1 LDGGQNMPQISK
13 AIFGVIAVA
22 LSLGAVQLASGRDL
36 SDGLQVDEGT
46 APTTTINRATKT
58 DRAAAVAGPAIPMR
72 TIQLRLQGISNTSI
86 LIRLPAVQARN
97 GSSVPPVTKWLDRKM
112 AVACEPVASVL
123 TEAAR
128 QLEPGRCVT

>member
-36 SDGLQVDEGT
+36 SGGLQVDEGT
-46 APTTTINRATKT
+46 APTTINRATKT
-58 DRAAAVAGPAIPMR
+58 DRAAVAGPAIPMR
-72 TIQLRLQGISNTSI
+72 TIQLRLEGLSDTSI
-86 LIRLPAVQARN
+86 LIRLPVVQARN
-97 GSSVPPVTKWLDRKM
+97 RSSVPPVTKWLDRKM

>member
-1 LDGGQNMPQISK
+1 MPQISK

-36 SDGLQVDEGT
+36 SGGLQVDKGT
-46 APTTTINRATKT
+46 AATAINRATKT
-58 DRAAAVAGPAIPMR
+58 DRSAAVAGPAIPMR
-72 TIQLRLQGISNTSI
+72 TIQLRLEGLSNTST
-86 LIRLPAVQARN
+86 LLRLPVVQARN
-97 GSSVPPVTKWLDRKM
+97 RSSVPPVTKWLDRKM
-112 AVACEPVASVL
+112 AVACEPVASAL

>member
-1 LDGGQNMPQISK
+1 MDGGQNMPQISK

-22 LSLGAVQLASGRDL
+22 LRLGAVQLASGRDL
-36 SDGLQVDEGT
+36 SGGLQVDEGT
-46 APTTTINRATKT
+46 APTAINRATKT
-58 DRAAAVAGPAIPMR
+58 DRATAVAGPAIPMR
-72 TIQLRLQGISNTSI
+72 TIQLRLEGLSDTSV
-86 LIRLPAVQARN
+86 LIRLPVVQARN
-97 GSSVPPVTKWLDRKM
+97 RSSVLPVTKWLDRKM

>member
-13 AIFGVIAVA
+13 SIFGVIAVA

-36 SDGLQVDEGT
+36 SGGLQVDEGT
-46 APTTTINRATKT
+46 APSAINRATKT

-72 TIQLRLQGISNTSI
+72 TIQLRLEGLSATSV
-86 LIRLPAVQARN
+86 LIRLPVVQARN
-97 GSSVPPVTKWLDRKM
+97 RSSVLPLTKWLDRKM
-112 AVACEPVASVL
+112 AAACEPVASVL

>member
-13 AIFGVIAVA
+13 SIFGVIAVA
-22 LSLGAVQLASGRDL
+22 LSLGAVQFASGRDL
-36 SDGLQVDEGT
+36 SGGLQVDEGT
-46 APTTTINRATKT
+46 APTAINRATKT

-72 TIQLRLQGISNTSI
+72 TIQLRLEGLSDTSV
-86 LIRLPAVQARN
+86 LIRLPVVQARN
-97 GSSVPPVTKWLDRKM
+97 RSSVLPVTKWLDRKM

>member
-13 AIFGVIAVA
+13 AIFGVFAVA

-36 SDGLQVDEGT
+36 SGGLQVDEGT
-46 APTTTINRATKT
+46 APTAINRATKT

-72 TIQLRLQGISNTSI
+72 TIQLRLEGLSDTSV
-86 LIRLPAVQARN
+86 LIRLPVVQARN
-97 GSSVPPVTKWLDRKM
+97 RSSVLPVTKWLDRKM

>member
-1 LDGGQNMPQISK
+1 MDGGQNMPQISK

-36 SDGLQVDEGT
+36 SGGLQVDEGT
-46 APTTTINRATKT
+46 APTTINRATKT

-86 LIRLPAVQARN
+86 LIRLPVVQARN
-97 GSSVPPVTKWLDRKM
+97 GSSGPPVTKWLDRKM

>member
-1 LDGGQNMPQISK
+1 LYGGQNMPQISK

-36 SDGLQVDEGT
+36 SGGLQVDKGT
-46 APTTTINRATKT
+46 AATAINRATKT
-58 DRAAAVAGPAIPMR
+58 DRSAAVAGPAIPMR
-72 TIQLRLQGISNTSI
+72 TIQLRLEGLSNTSI
-86 LIRLPAVQARN
+86 LLRLPVVQARN
-97 GSSVPPVTKWLDRKM
+97 RSSVPPVTKWLDRKM